1 MTYEDAINIYTDGS
15 SYNSPRKGGMGLRII
30 IIDENG
36 NEEIND
42 VPLQGYKGATN
53 NQMELSACIEGIK
66 EVQQDERYSQY
77 KKICVFSDS
86 QYVVKNYQSALFQ
99 WSTNKW
105 RNANGRPIQNAEL
118 WKELIK
124 LEKKYKGRIVFHW
137 IKGHAKDQHNKA
149 VDRSA
154 KKSAKG
160 YLQPSRTNVKM
171 RRKLSE
177 KKTEIGCVVMKGQRI
192 KIRVITDNY
201 MKEQKCYQYRYEVI
215 AKSNEYYGNID
226 IIFSNLLLNAG
237 HSYFVKMNTE
247 QANPTIMR
255 IYKEI

>member
-1 MTYEDAINIYTDGS
+1 MTYEDTINVYTDGS
-15 SYNSPRKGGMGLRII
+15 SINNPRKGGMGLRII
-30 IIDENG
+30 IIDEKG

-42 VPLQGYKGATN
+42 VPLQGYKGASN

-66 EVQQDERYSQY
+66 EAQTDERYSQY
-77 KKICVFSDS
+77 KRICVFTDS

-105 RNANGRPIQNAEL
+105 RNAHGRPIQNAEL
-118 WKELIK
+118 WKDLIRQI
-124 LEKKYKGRIVFHW
+124 KKYKGRIELHW
-137 IKGHAKDQHNKA
+137 VKGHAKDPHNKA
-149 VDRSA
+149 VDKSA

-160 YLQPSRTNVKM
+160 YLNPSRTNIKL
-171 RRKLSE
+171 RKKQSD
-177 KKTEIGCVVMKGQRI
+177 KKTEIGSVKMKGQRI

-226 IIFSNLLLNAG
+226 IVFSDLLLNAG
-237 HSYFVKMNTE
+237 HCPR
-247 QANPTIMR
+247 AR
-255 IYKEI
+255 IGPRLAA